1 MAATIQSLRAVAVGI
16 KKEINVEEYRL
27 EKEMKAALGVGP
39 KPVPIPPFSPSSSN
53 TQEMRG
59 IDSIPA
65 PFDRVSVA
73 APVIPIYSSTQP
85 SPSASVNVSRVSSG
99 MLGVVSGVMPSVGA
113 GVGGGVGTSEVP
125 LLDLRLHALSSCVE
139 HDTGLPS
146 GVDSSFHHNR
156 RESKER
162 DRDRDVTHDSRSRES
177 RSQGCSSSRSRSRD
191 SSITR
196 EGSTGSAD
204 ADIDADDGTVKA
216 FSAQIPSVELSY
228 GIIYPE
234 KNDQEALNPLVR
246 TSVSA
251 SVSASA
257 SPVVALSPVLTDR
270 TCDTDKGGIDI
281 SRPVAQLMLPLPDVF
296 LNMDLE
302 EHSNKSS
309 NHSKKGVLNI
319 PDSVGDGSYDLYRIN
334 AGSTDTNT
342 SQNPSAGSFSIIHH
356 ADSDITVKEEASE
369 TLDKESTTNSMTPVQ
384 NPVPRKSKIP
394 SLIISPPPSYSSH
407 KVPTPRISDTLA
419 PETYSPSATSPPLTQ
434 HVRNLD
440 YPSPTLHTPVCV
452 PLVQGL
458 DIGFLD
464 PTIPQIKDGQAD
476 YVDLLHTP
484 EEGTEDLVGEQGE
497 MEGVGELEQQRVD
510 DEEVG
515 VTDGGD
521 DEVTVAYSSLIRQF
535 HGNASASQHE
545 GEGKEKGDTLS
556 EMREGL
562 GSGWDEVGVIQGLK
576 PGHHPLRSSL
586 VNEVCTPLL
595 SPLFL
600 FFTFNCISSP
610 PFCLSVLFYLIS
622 LLLFRFTLSST
633 ECRSRISLRIY
644 GGHRGVGRSVRP
656 EGLHRT
662 LRYTF
667 NIFYFVTRHCH
678 V

>member
-39 KPVPIPPFSPSSSN
+39 KPVPIPPFSPSTSN

-65 PFDRVSVA
+65 PFDRVSVV

-113 GVGGGVGTSEVP
+113 GVGGGTGGVGTAEVP
-125 LLDLRLHALSSCVE
+125 LLDLRLHALSSYAE

-146 GVDSSFHHNR
+146 GVASSFNHNR

-177 RSQGCSSSRSRSRD
+177 RSQGCSSSRSRSRSRD

-204 ADIDADDGTVKA
+204 AEIDADDGTVEA
-216 FSAQIPSVELSY
+216 FSARIPSVELSY
-228 GIIYPE
+228 GIVYPE
-234 KNDQEALNPLVR
+234 NTDIEALNPLVR

-251 SVSASA
+251 SVSVSA

-356 ADSDITVKEEASE
+356 ADSDMTVKEEASE

-419 PETYSPSATSPPLTQ
+419 PETYSPPATSPLLTQ

-484 EEGTEDLVGEQGE
+484 EEGTEDLIGEQGE
-497 MEGVGELEQQRVD
+497 TEGIGELEQRRGD
-510 DEEVG
+510 EEEVG

-545 GEGKEKGDTLS
+545 EEGKEKGDTLS

-562 GSGWDEVGVIQGLK
+562 GSGRDDVGVIQGLK
-576 PGHHPLRSSL
+576 PGHDPLRSSL

-600 FFTFNCISSP
+600 FYLLLILSPLLPSSV
-610 PFCLSVLFYLIS
+610 CLSV
-622 LLLFRFTLSST
+622 
-633 ECRSRISLRIY
+633 
-644 GGHRGVGRSVRP
+644 
-656 EGLHRT
+656 
-662 LRYTF
+662 
-667 NIFYFVTRHCH
+667 
-678 V
+678 